1 MKLYKFKDGK
11 CCYSEKEARD
21 YQKITRC
28 ELSYI
33 QDASA
38 DDASWKET
46 IGRISNRPLQNSY
59 YYEL

>member
-11 CCYSEKEARD
+11 CCYSEKEARE
-21 YQKITRC
+21 YQSITRC

-33 QDASA
+33 QDTTT
-38 DDASWKET
+38 DQKDWKESMSKV
-46 IGRISNRPLQNSY
+46 SNRLLQNSY